1 MAKKE
6 DVEEVVCSFDK
17 VLSLTNKEQDGLHI
31 ESDDTTTMNER
42 LHLCLVGTVLTD
54 QGFNGEA
61 FKQTM
66 LRAWGTMREVGVKD
80 LRDNLFLFTFTTM
93 RDKEMVIRRGP
104 WNFDKQLVL
113 LETPYGNRAPNR
125 MVLQNADFWVQ
136 AHNLPL
142 NRMTVTT
149 GRQIGNRLG
158 QCIDVMEGAYGECLG
173 KYLHIRV
180 RLDVTKPLR
189 RVMKLQFDHS
199 LKAVIEFKY
208 ERLPDFCYACGRIGH
223 VVKECKFVGAMEKE
237 AKEKPYG
244 SWLHSKFEVGRGRT
258 INPGKQ
264 EEGRNSQRSFG
275 NTEGDCSGV
284 CGDKGPRDSSPKG
297 GVVKGGINSQSVKG
311 NSLADKLAEAAR
323 RRKAEE
329 DEIQRALG
337 EAAWETAQAVAAD

>member
-1 MAKKE
+1 MDFMAEKE

-17 VLSLTNKEQDGLHI
+17 VLSLTNEEQDGLHI

-42 LHLCLVGTVLTD
+42 LHLCLVGTVLID
-54 QGFNGEA
+54 QGFNHEA

-66 LRAWGTMREVGVKD
+66 LRAWGMMREV
-80 LRDNLFLFTFTTM
+80 
-93 RDKEMVIRRGP
+93 
-104 WNFDKQLVL
+104 
-113 LETPYGNRAPNR
+113 ETPDGNRAPNR

-142 NRMTVTT
+142 NRMTVKT

-158 QCIDVMEGAYGECLG
+158 QCIDVMEGADGECLG
-173 KYLHIRV
+173 RYLCIRV

-199 LKAVIEFKY
+199 LEAVIEFKY
-208 ERLPDFCYACGRIGH
+208 ERLPDFCYVCGRIGH
-223 VVKECKFVGAMEKE
+223 VVKECKIVGAIEKE

-258 INPGKQ
+258 ISPRKQ
-264 EEGRNSQRSFG
+264 EEERNSQRSFG
-275 NTEGDCSGV
+275 NKEGDCSGV
-284 CGDKGPRDSSPKG
+284 CGDKGPRG
-297 GVVKGGINSQSVKG
+297 GPHGHYFKHKEHGTGGSVTIEDDLVDNASLANRFKSKRGAVKGGINSQSVKG

-329 DEIQRALG
+329 DEIQRALR
-337 EAAWETAQAVAAD
+337 EAAWETAQAVAADK